1 VPDRADEAPITI
13 AVPKGRI
20 LKPLADLLESV
31 GVARS
36 TLLAD
41 DRRLVRDDP
50 RGGVRFLLLKPDDVP
65 TYVEY
70 GAADLG
76 VVGRDVLLEREYD
89 LYAPVDLGIGR
100 CRMMVAGLPDR
111 PSPRRTLRV
120 ATKFPN
126 VAAGHY
132 ARRGIPVEIIYVQ
145 GSVELAPITG
155 LADVIV
161 DLVESGETLRQ
172 NGLVTLEHVCDVSS
186 VVVANRS
193 ALKLRRAAI
202 APILAALDPDHAARS
217 IARAAVAPK
226 RLTRTAEPGARR
238 ASRSAR

>member
-1 VPDRADEAPITI
+1 MSAPSLPASSPVTI
-13 AVPKGRI
+13 AVPKGRV
-20 LKPLADLLESV
+20 LKSLAARFARAGVDPQVLLSE
-31 GVARS
+31 
-36 TLLAD
+36 
-41 DRRLVRDDP
+41 DRRLVRTTPD
-50 RGGVRFLLLKPDDVP
+50 GAVRFLLLKPDDVP

-100 CRMMVAGLPDR
+100 CQMMVAGLASHVAPQR
-111 PSPRRTLRV
+111 ILRV

-126 VAAGHY
+126 IAAAHY
-132 ARRGIPVEIIYVQ
+132 GRRGIPVEIIFVQ

-186 VVVANRS
+186 LVVANRA
-193 ALKLRRAAI
+193 ALKLKRDAI
-202 APILAALDPDHAARS
+202 APILQALDT
-217 IARAAVAPK
+217 
-226 RLTRTAEPGARR
+226 TRTRPHAQTTK
-238 ASRSAR
+238 

>member
-1 VPDRADEAPITI
+1 MATPEPILRPQTRGVTI

-20 LKPLADLLESV
+20 LKPLSALLHRV
-31 GVARS
+31 GVRPE

-41 DRRLVRDDP
+41 DRKLVREDP
-50 RGGVRFLLLKPDDVP
+50 EAGVSFLLLKPDDVP

-111 PSPRRTLRV
+111 PPPPRTLRV

-126 VAAGHY
+126 IAAAHY
-132 ARRGIPVEIIYVQ
+132 ARRGIPVEIIFVQ

-186 VVVANRS
+186 VVVANRA
-193 ALKLRRAAI
+193 ALKLKREAL
-202 APILAALDPDHAARS
+202 APILAALDPSNAQGAEREDA
-217 IARAAVAPK
+217 
-226 RLTRTAEPGARR
+226 RTAGTGARR